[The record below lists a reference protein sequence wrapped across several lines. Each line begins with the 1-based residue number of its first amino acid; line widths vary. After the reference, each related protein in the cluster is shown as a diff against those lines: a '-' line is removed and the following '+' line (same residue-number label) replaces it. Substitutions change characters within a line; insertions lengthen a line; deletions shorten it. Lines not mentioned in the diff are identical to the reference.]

1 MINIKY
7 KKWRTAISAIII
19 VCTVTGFDHNDM
31 REERRISVPLG
42 GNTWSSSNQNEG
54 GSVTNNGIE
63 NWNNANTTFTT
74 YLRVSLS
81 GSLKVSVHLKVPG
94 GESVLQVSINGKS
107 EKIHAT
113 GAEAKDYYA
122 GEWRIKDTGYVAI
135 VLKGLSK
142 TGDVFADVSSL
153 EMEGSAIDEHTS
165 FTKNNEGNFFHW
177 GRRGPSVHL
186 NYAVPEN
193 TNVEWFYN
201 EVTVPKG
208 NDIIGSYFMAD
219 GFGEGYFGMQV
230 NSPTERHIL
239 FSVWSPF
246 KTDDPKEIPDSQKI
260 QLIKKG
266 DNVHAGEFGNEGSG
280 GQSYMNYN
288 WKAGTTYKFLLHA
301 RPDGNN
307 HTTYTAY
314 FYTPEDGNWHLIAS
328 FRRPATNTWL
338 KHLYSFLENFSP
350 EHGDKERRVLFGNQ
364 WIQTDKGEWI
374 ELNKIRFTADN
385 TARKGYRMD
394 YAGGVN
400 ENEFYLRNCG
410 FFNDYTPIDTW
421 FERPIK
427 KRQPVID
434 LEKLP

>member
-1 MINIKY
+1 
-7 KKWRTAISAIII
+7 
-19 VCTVTGFDHNDM
+19 
-31 REERRISVPLG
+31 
-42 GNTWSSSNQNEG
+42 
-54 GSVTNNGIE
+54 
-63 NWNNANTTFTT
+63 
-74 YLRVSLS
+74 
-81 GSLKVSVHLKVPG
+81 
-94 GESVLQVSINGKS
+94 
-107 EKIHAT
+107 
-113 GAEAKDYYA
+113 
-122 GEWRIKDTGYVAI
+122 
-135 VLKGLSK
+135 
-142 TGDVFADVSSL
+142 
-153 EMEGSAIDEHTS
+153 
-165 FTKNNEGNFFHW
+165 
-177 GRRGPSVHL
+177 
-186 NYAVPEN
+186 
-193 TNVEWFYN
+193 VEWFYN

-246 KTDDPKEIPDSQKI
+246 ETDNPKEIPDSQKI

>member
-1 MINIKY
+1 MTKLKY
-7 KKWRTAISAIII
+7 KKWLAVILAIII
-19 VCTVTGFDHNDM
+19 VCTVKGFDHHDVH
-31 REERRISVPLG
+31 EGRRISLPLG

-63 NWNNANTTFTT
+63 NWNNANTTFAT
-74 YLRVSLS
+74 YLRVSLP

-122 GEWRIKDTGYVAI
+122 GQWNIKDTGYVAV

-186 NYAVPEN
+186 NYAVPGN

-208 NDIIGSYFMAD
+208 NDIMGSYFMAD

-239 FSVWSPF
+239 FSVWSTF
-246 KTDDPKEIPDSQKI
+246 ETDNPKEIPDSQKI

-266 DNVHAGEFGNEGSG
+266 ENVHAGEFGNEGSG

-301 RPDGNN
+301 RPDGGN

-314 FYTPEDGNWHLIAS
+314 FYTPEDGTWHLIAS

-410 FFNDYTPIDTW
+410 FFNDYTPIDAW
-421 FERPIK
+421 FERPLT